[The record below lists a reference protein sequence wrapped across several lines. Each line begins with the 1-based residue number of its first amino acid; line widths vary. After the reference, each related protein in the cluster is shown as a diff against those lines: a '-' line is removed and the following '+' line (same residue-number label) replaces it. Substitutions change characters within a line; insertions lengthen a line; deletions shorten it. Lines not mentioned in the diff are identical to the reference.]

1 MDQIFLPE
9 PTEVTIGI
17 VGGGAAGLYATLYL
31 QYITKI
37 YQPFIRF
44 KVHIFELEDRVGG
57 RIFTWRFDRH
67 AVNQYFEA
75 GAMRIPKT
83 KMHLP
88 VLSLIKSLGI
98 ETIPYVLSDKG
109 NFVYVNGRTGQSILP
124 ESVTANALGFD
135 LPEPYKNQTAPY
147 LLQKA
152 LEPLLKGLHEDFD
165 KWWDNLLHWD
175 RVSFRQYL
183 FDVAAY
189 PSSVID
195 FIETLCSQTNQYAL
209 SVPELVM
216 QNLDF
221 GTKTWVTIP
230 NGMDRLPNAM
240 AKRIGWE
247 NITLKARVTQIKVI
261 EGDGKLKIHL
271 RAIGN
276 SGGVVEGLYD
286 KVILAIPPVAVNMIL
301 DRPRWSALK
310 EQAIRAMH
318 YEPLFK
324 MGLRFKTRFWERG
337 ESASFGGQ
345 STTDLRIRWIVY
357 PSYGLGDRNT
367 GVLLIYSWMSDATAW
382 ASVPFEERLHI
393 ALFDLQRAYPL
404 VKVKHEFL
412 EASDILWS
420 NRNPTGDCAFLPGQ
434 FSDFF
439 DIAKRREGNIFFAG
453 EHLSRHHTWITGAL
467 DSARRVV
474 GKIFKDAIREIFE
487 DAARDKPA
495 HLVGLPLGHHV
506 GWMPAD
512 EHDGSM
518 RTYDPREVRYK
529 HLFEKAKQPDFVEK
543 MKKSIIE
550 GQAPLEVGAADLH

>member
-1 MDQIFLPE
+1 MVARTLGFTFAVPLPE
-9 PTEVTIGI
+9 YEPIGI

-286 KVILAIPPVAVNMIL
+286 K
-301 DRPRWSALK
+301 
-310 EQAIRAMH
+310 
-318 YEPLFK
+318 
-324 MGLRFKTRFWERG
+324 
-337 ESASFGGQ
+337 
-345 STTDLRIRWIVY
+345 
-357 PSYGLGDRNT
+357 
-367 GVLLIYSWMSDATAW
+367 
-382 ASVPFEERLHI
+382 
-393 ALFDLQRAYPL
+393 
-404 VKVKHEFL
+404 
-412 EASDILWS
+412 
-420 NRNPTGDCAFLPGQ
+420 
-434 FSDFF
+434 
-439 DIAKRREGNIFFAG
+439 RREGNIFFAG